1 MRAETRIVA
10 AAAAVAL
17 IALVIRLLVIITAP
31 SVAALDT
38 GDYALYDIGA
48 RHFLQHGDFSNSL
61 FLVRPP
67 VYPLLLAALGADRL
81 AAALLNAAMG
91 ALTAGLTV
99 VFARQ
104 IQLPP
109 VLAVTAGL
117 IVALDPA
124 QVRFTAFLGPE
135 ALANLLLLLALI
147 AFATSFRQRLGPG
160 FALLAGALLARST
173 LTRPATQWLWLLLLG
188 IHLISAR
195 HHMRRALLPA
205 ALFSLAAVFPVE
217 LWAQHNSA
225 VFGYRTVSTVAP
237 YTMLYYRAASVENL
251 AGDYVDTAA
260 LFTVLNQRVEA
271 RLGRSTAG
279 VDEGFRH
286 GYLAATPA
294 VAAAL
299 NAVSFEIF
307 TAHPLLY
314 IATIPLAFA
323 RFYTLLPQPLTPE
336 NVLISLWNWGLLALA
351 VLGLWRLA
359 RARHWLLLCVLGGV
373 LAYYTA
379 GSILVKSAGMDGR
392 EHTMLTPILALLAA
406 LALTTLQGRQH
417 RRSLRETTDH
427 VKNP

>member
-1 MRAETRIVA
+1 M
-10 AAAAVAL
+10 VAL
-17 IALVIRLLVIITAP
+17 AIRLLVIVTAP
-31 SVAALDT
+31 SITSLDT

-48 RHFLQHGDFSNSL
+48 RHFLQYGDFSNSL

-81 AAALLNAAMG
+81 AAVLLNAALG

-99 VFARQ
+99 IFARQ
-104 IQLPP
+104 IQLAPA
-109 VLAVTAGL
+109 LALAAGL
-117 IVALDPA
+117 IIALDPA

-135 ALANLLLLLALI
+135 ALANVLLLLALM
-147 AFATSFRQRLGPG
+147 AFAVGFRQRLGPG
-160 FALLAGALLARST
+160 FALLAGALLALST

-205 ALFSLAAVFPVE
+205 ALFSLAAIFPVE

-237 YTMLYYRAASVENL
+237 YTMLYYRAASIENL
-251 AGDYVDTAA
+251 AGDYADTAA
-260 LFTVLNQRVEA
+260 LFTALNQRVEA

-286 GYLAATPA
+286 GYLAATPQ
-294 VAAAL
+294 VAEAL

-307 TAHPLLY
+307 AAHPLLY
-314 IATIPLAFA
+314 LITIPLAFA
-323 RFYTLLPQPLTPE
+323 RFYTLLPQPLTLE
-336 NVLISLWNWGLLALA
+336 TGLISLWNWSLLAMA
-351 VLGLWRLA
+351 TFGLWRLA
-359 RARHWLLLCVLGGV
+359 RSRRWLLLCVLGGV

-392 EHTMLTPILALLAA
+392 EHTMLTPLLALLAA
-406 LALTTLQGRQH
+406 LALATLQGRQ
-417 RRSLRETTDH
+417 RKRSLRETTDH